1 MKFNVN
7 NLLGA
12 LTTTDIIVLS
22 VVALFFVLMVV
33 IGAIRLSKKRKE
45 EAEIAS
51 REVDDVTIK
60 HGVRY
65 TDDMTIVT
73 KDGDTNIS
81 YGKHDCILKQNETYI
96 ASKKGYVHPGKYTI
110 LATKDD
116 EETFNVRI
124 GTYVKEY
131 RHGQEVVLTDGEEVT
146 PVSTDIILR

>member
-1 MKFNVN
+1 MKI
-7 NLLGA
+7 NLISFLGA
-12 LTTTDIIVLS
+12 LTTTDILVLAA
-22 VVALFFVLMVV
+22 VGVLFVAMV
-33 IGAIRLSKKRKE
+33 IAGAIRLSKRRKE
-45 EAEIAS
+45 QAEIES

-60 HGVRY
+60 HGIRY

-81 YGKHDCILKQNETYI
+81 YGKHDCLLKQNQTYI
-96 ASKKGYVHPGKYTI
+96 ADKKGYVHPGKYTI

-131 RHGQEVVLTDGEEVT
+131 RHGQEVVLTEGEEVT

>member
-7 NLLGA
+7 NFLGV

-33 IGAIRLSKKRKE
+33 IGAIRLAKKRKE

-51 REVDDVTIK
+51 REVDEVTVK
-60 HGVRY
+60 KGVRY

-81 YGKHDCILKQNETYI
+81 FGKHDCILKQNETYI

>member
-7 NLLGA
+7 NFLGA

-51 REVDDVTIK
+51 REVDDVTVK
-60 HGVRY
+60 KGVRY

-96 ASKKGYVHPGKYTI
+96 TSKKGYVHPGKYTI

-131 RHGQEVVLTDGEEVT
+131 RHGQEVVLTDGQEVT

>member
-7 NLLGA
+7 NFLGA

-51 REVDDVTIK
+51 REVDDVTVK
-60 HGVRY
+60 KGVRY